1 MRLLV
6 HAGHMSQE
14 LTKRFKRNLKTEA
27 AKNGFK
33 ELLKRFA
40 RAEGGKLFLKREL
53 IP

>member
-1 MRLLV
+1 VSARERLARAYIRLP
-6 HAGHMSQE
+6 QE

-40 RAEGGKLFLKREL
+40 RVEGGKLYLR
-53 IP
+53 